1 MAELPQGTARREWR
15 ANWPLV
21 LAAMTGVSLTTLGA
35 GSTGVMMGPLEQEFG
50 WSRTEI
56 YFGNSLAS
64 YVPVLLGTLMG
75 LGIDRLGP
83 RRVALAAT
91 VLVCLAF
98 GLMSQV
104 AGSLWHW
111 WALWATVGVALAAMP
126 TVWLTAVT
134 GRFNVSRGLAVAV
147 ALSGTGLSN
156 FLVPTIT
163 VALVEHYGWRGGYVG
178 LAAIW
183 AACVLPLAI
192 LFFRGANEPGM
203 AGQDAAPGSPGAA
216 LPGLTAQQGFRS
228 PRFYKLMFGAFF
240 STAGGVA
247 LILNLVPILISTGIA
262 KGSAASIMGLAG
274 LSTIVGRI
282 CGGWLMDRMSA
293 QYIASA
299 STLLAITLPA
309 MLLLLPGWVPAAM
322 FGEFVY
328 GFAGGAKIG
337 AVVYLASRHVGQRAF
352 GTLYATINA
361 LMALGVGTAPL
372 LANYIYDQTQSYEPV
387 MWAAVPVMSLAAFIY
402 LSLPAYPDFG
412 KNAAADE

>member
-1 MAELPQGTARREWR
+1 
-15 ANWPLV
+15 
-21 LAAMTGVSLTTLGA
+21 MTGISLTTLGA

-83 RRVALAAT
+83 RRVALATT
-91 VLVCLAF
+91 VLACLAYA
-98 GLMSQV
+98 LMSQV

-111 WALWATVGVALAAMP
+111 WGLWALVGVALAAMP

-156 FLVPTIT
+156 FIVPVIT
-163 VALVEHYGWRGGYVG
+163 VGLVELYGWRGGYIG

-192 LFFRGANEPGM
+192 LFFRGAGEP
-203 AGQDAAPGSPGAA
+203 AAAKADATRPEAAPGSPGAA
-216 LPGLTAQQGFRS
+216 LPGLSARQGFRS
-228 PRFYKLMFGAFF
+228 PSFYKLMFGAFF

-247 LILNLVPILISTGIA
+247 LILNMVPILISTGIA

-274 LSTIVGRI
+274 LCTIIGRI

-293 QYIASA
+293 KHIAA
-299 STLLAITLPA
+299 AATVFAVTLPLVLLIFPGLA
-309 MLLLLPGWVPAAM
+309 MAAAI
-322 FGEFVY
+322 GAAVY
-328 GFAGGAKIG
+328 GLAGGAKIG
-337 AVVYLASRHVGQRAF
+337 AVVYLASRHLGQKAF
-352 GTLYATINA
+352 ATLYASINA

-372 LANYIYDQTQSYEPV
+372 LANYIYDQTQSYQPV
-387 MWAAVPVMSLAAFIY
+387 MWAAVPVLIMASFIY
-402 LSLPAYPDFG
+402 LSLPAYPDFD
-412 KNAAADE
+412 KQAPAQN

>member
-1 MAELPQGTARREWR
+1 
-15 ANWPLV
+15 
-21 LAAMTGVSLTTLGA
+21 MTGISLTTLGS
-35 GSTGVMMGPLEQEFG
+35 GSTGVMMEPLEQEFG

-64 YVPVLLGTLMG
+64 YVPVLLGTMIG

-91 VLVCLAF
+91 VLVCLAY

-104 AGSLWHW
+104 SGSLWHW
-111 WALWATVGVALAAMP
+111 WALWAVVGVALAAMP

-156 FLVPTIT
+156 FIVPVIT
-163 VALVEHYGWRGGYVG
+163 VALVEHYGWRGGYFG
-178 LAAIW
+178 LAVIW

-192 LFFRGANEPGM
+192 LFFRGPHEPG
-203 AGQDAAPGSPGAA
+203 ASSANTSPGPPGAA
-216 LPGLTAQQGFRS
+216 LPGLSAQQGFRS
-228 PRFYKLMFGAFF
+228 PRFYKLMFATFF

-247 LILNLVPILISTGIA
+247 LILNMVPILISTGIA
-262 KGSAASIMGLAG
+262 KGSAASIMGLTG
-274 LSTIVGRI
+274 LCTIIGRI

-293 QYIASA
+293 KYIAA
-299 STLLAITLPA
+299 AATVFAVTLPLA
-309 MLLLLPGWVPAAM
+309 LLIFPGLAVAAAV
-322 FGEFVY
+322 GAAVY
-328 GFAGGAKIG
+328 GLAGGAKIG
-337 AVVYLASRHVGQRAF
+337 AVVYLASRHLGQKAF

-372 LANYIYDQTQSYEPV
+372 LANYIYDVTHSYQPV
-387 MWAAVPVMSLAAFIY
+387 MWTAVPVLSLAAFIY
-402 LSLPAYPDFG
+402 LSLPAYPDFS
-412 KNAAADE
+412 KHEAAQQ